1 MSQID
6 KVEIMDFLISIL
18 KEHEKSLDSLIFR
31 VETLLKNQDCYNKLK
46 NSRQVERL
54 PIKVTLKEWEHL
66 CRKAQGA
73 EFVCYDLICD
83 EFIVQ
88 VNLGSNIYEY
98 KEKIAI
104 HKQELSD
111 NRIIG
116 SGINSENIKN
126 LTIINGKLSIGLE
139 LKTKIR
145 TTEKKHKLS
154 YDLDREYTRNWLS
167 TQLSVHED
175 IILYGGIHVYSIS

>member
-1 MSQID
+1 
-6 KVEIMDFLISIL
+6 
-18 KEHEKSLDSLIFR
+18 
-31 VETLLKNQDCYNKLK
+31 
-46 NSRQVERL
+46 
-54 PIKVTLKEWEHL
+54 
-66 CRKAQGA
+66 
-73 EFVCYDLICD
+73 LICD

-88 VNLGSNIYEY
+88 VNLGNNIYEY

-111 NRIIG
+111 NRIVG
-116 SGINSENIKN
+116 SGINSDNIKN

-145 TTEKKHKLS
+145 TTENKHKLS

-175 IILYGGIHVYSIS
+175 IILYGDIHVYSIS